1 MLLKIVPYYLA
12 QGGSAFNKNAKIIS
26 SFLRQMNVFFHFSDH
41 KNKMMEKVAY
51 VFFCRPVLVIGKR
64 RKHTLKWA
72 RDACKYIVK
81 GPIYMFTNID
91 KADELMKLLN
101 KNSIWSL
108 LAVLRVHYV
117 VRTPLSEDIGY
128 KEFIIIWVQMS
139 LFFEAYPDL
148 NLVCQFELKDSD
160 IKW

>member
-64 RKHTLKWA
+64 RKHTL
-72 RDACKYIVK
+72 
-81 GPIYMFTNID
+81 
-91 KADELMKLLN
+91 E
-101 KNSIWSL
+101 
-108 LAVLRVHYV
+108 
-117 VRTPLSEDIGY
+117 
-128 KEFIIIWVQMS
+128 
-139 LFFEAYPDL
+139 
-148 NLVCQFELKDSD
+148 
-160 IKW
+160 